1 MSEYGIYR
9 AAAEDVA
16 DTIEGRDGTHGSPE
30 AFGATFA
37 ALLNAYLRP
46 IVAAGRPI
54 SPADGFVVLDLMKS
68 ARIAVGGPSPDHFR
82 DKAGYGLLGF
92 VHTETVIAA
101 GRAAQAAKDGAQAA
115 LEEEAMRAE
124 GDPDRRVT
132 GDRGPK
138 GPLGHYATDTRQ
150 EVPAHVQEATQA
162 AVDEEEGEASAEAR
176 AAALDDLLHPDAEPV
191 DQDEADDTAR
201 ASGVDLLR
209 WVLDP
214 AGDAWADLLEPAGAD
229 PKVREPRPGVSKA
242 DVQARFD
249 RLHAMLDQ
257 DMPPKGVTVAQWA
270 AAKARVLPPLYGEA

>member
-1 MSEYGIYR
+1 MNEYGIYR

-16 DTIEGRDGTHGSPE
+16 DTIEGRDSTHGSPE

-37 ALLNAYLRP
+37 ALLTAYLRP

-92 VHTETVIAA
+92 VHTEAVIAA
-101 GRAAQAAKDGAQAA
+101 GRAAQAAKDGQ
-115 LEEEAMRAE
+115 EARS
-124 GDPDRRVT
+124 
-132 GDRGPK
+132 
-138 GPLGHYATDTRQ
+138 ATDTRQ
-150 EVPAHVQEATQA
+150 EVPTHVREATQA
-162 AVDEEEGEASAEAR
+162 AVDEEEASAEHR
-176 AAALDDLLHPDAEPV
+176 AALAAGLAQEHEEEDGPDGPIRDYGWPPEPEGPV
-191 DQDEADDTAR
+191 TQDEADDVAR
-201 ASGVDLLR
+201 ASAVDLLR
-209 WVLDP
+209 WALDP

-249 RLHAMLDQ
+249 RLHAMLDTSR
-257 DMPPKGVTVAQWA
+257 PPEGVTAAQWA
-270 AAKARVLPPLYGEA
+270 AAKARVLPSLYGEA